1 MKRAVFAGSCSPVH
15 SGHVEIIRRISELF
29 DEVIVAVTE
38 NVNKPC
44 YISLEDKKNLLVDA
58 CHDFKNVKVMSF
70 NGTLAD
76 FCKENAVDCIVKSM
90 RNSIDFE
97 YEYEMA
103 TVNKKLFGVETLFL
117 LSAPEYRHISST
129 LVREF
134 LMYGKDISALVPDG
148 MASKIK
154 EVVNVSKI

>member
-1 MKRAVFAGSCSPVH
+1 
-15 SGHVEIIRRISELF
+15 
-29 DEVIVAVTE
+29 
-38 NVNKPC
+38 
-44 YISLEDKKNLLVDA
+44 
-58 CHDFKNVKVMSF
+58 
-70 NGTLAD
+70 
-76 FCKENAVDCIVKSM
+76 M

-103 TVNKKLFGVETLFL
+103 TVKKKLFGVETLFL

-134 LMYGKDISALVPDG
+134 LRYGKDISALVPDG